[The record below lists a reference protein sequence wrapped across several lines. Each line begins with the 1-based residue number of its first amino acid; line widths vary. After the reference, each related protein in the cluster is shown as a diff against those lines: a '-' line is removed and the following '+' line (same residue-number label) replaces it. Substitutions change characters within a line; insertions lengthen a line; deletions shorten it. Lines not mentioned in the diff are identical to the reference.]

1 MKPFI
6 LACLL
11 FSSATLSAQKI
22 SGFYTGS
29 LFNDTT
35 KLVQQY
41 QLALS
46 EYRGKITGYSYV
58 TFVSNDTF
66 YYGIRKVLARIDGD
80 NLIVADDKF
89 IAHNFPEAPAQG
101 VKRLFVI
108 PLNQQDSVISLSGR
122 WETNR
127 TKKYYSI
134 PGTVEMGRSSD
145 SAGSALFMHLRE
157 LELQNA
163 AAAPSKKPSKPAA
176 TKKDITVK
184 TKAEAP
190 GIEKIPFDQRA
201 VNLMKTLEVSSDS
214 LYLSFYDNGII
225 DGDSISVFV
234 NGLRIL
240 DNEKL
245 TATALRKAISIT
257 GIEQTEIILVAE
269 NLGTIPPNTG
279 LLIIRDGE
287 NSYQLHFSAD
297 LKTNA
302 SIIIKRKRK

>member
-1 MKPFI
+1 MKILF
-6 LACLL
+6 LACLT
-11 FSSATLSAQKI
+11 FCTTFLSAQKI
-22 SGFYTGS
+22 SGFYTGT

-66 YYGIRKVLARIDGD
+66 YYGIRRVLARIDGD
-80 NLIVADDKF
+80 NLIVTDDKF

-108 PLNQQDSVISLSGR
+108 PLNQQDSVINLSGR

-134 PGTVEMGRSSD
+134 PGTVELGRSND

-157 LELQNA
+157 LELLNTSTA
-163 AAAPSKKPSKPAA
+163 SKNVSTPSAPKKEVA
-176 TKKDITVK
+176 VK
-184 TKAEAP
+184 TKTEEP
-190 GIEKIPFDQRA
+190 VIEKIPFEKRGKNLVKSIE
-201 VNLMKTLEVSSDS
+201 VNSDS

-234 NGLRIL
+234 NGVRIV
-240 DNEKL
+240 DNERL
-245 TATALRKAISIT
+245 AATALRKAISVANAD
-257 GIEQTEIILVAE
+257 ETEIILVAE